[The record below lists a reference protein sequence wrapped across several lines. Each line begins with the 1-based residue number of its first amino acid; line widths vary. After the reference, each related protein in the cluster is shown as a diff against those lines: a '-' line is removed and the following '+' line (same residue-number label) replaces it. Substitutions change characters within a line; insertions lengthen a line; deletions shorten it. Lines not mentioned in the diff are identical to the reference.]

1 MWSGALMTAVS
12 GLALK
17 LGDDVLDEGL
27 GPESLAVVLSC
38 AAVAASVC
46 AVGMGVPP
54 SFPVGLSIG
63 NAVAGKLDE
72 PVHVVAAVV
81 VCIGSVAVGGIP
93 DPVST
98 SLVASLA
105 ALDEVMHDKG
115 LDLGVRPALKVGL
128 PVAWVVG
135 VVPLELPVAAWC
147 FDAGYHL
154 GGWIVVRASN
164 RAGGGAGRGSSEGC
178 GTCE

>member
-1 MWSGALMTAVS
+1 LWSGALMTAVS

-27 GPESLAVVLSC
+27 GPERLAMVFSC
-38 AAVAASVC
+38 VAAAASIC
-46 AVGMGVPP
+46 AVGMGVPS
-54 SFPVGLSIG
+54 SFPVGLTVG
-63 NAVAGKLDE
+63 NTVAGKLDE
-72 PVHVVAAVV
+72 PVHVIAAVA
-81 VCIGSVAVGGIP
+81 VCVGSVTVGGVP

-105 ALDEVMHDKG
+105 ALDEVIHDKG
-115 LDLGVRPALKVGL
+115 LDRGIRPALKVGL

-135 VVPLELPVAAWC
+135 VVPPVLPVAAWC
-147 FDAGYHL
+147 FDVGYHL
-154 GGWIVVRASN
+154 GGWIVVRTSN
-164 RAGGGAGRGSSEGC
+164 WVGGGAGRGSSESC